1 MKGSGNESAILK
13 ERIATLEE
21 ENNMLRYKIE
31 LLLDMVRPFFLV
43 VAGRGGAGG
52 RGWGLLPLKYSQ
64 NRLKCDHLLF
74 FFFPGGCIQQC
85 ERLPNPKLMVVL

>member
-31 LLLDMVRPFFLV
+31 LLLDMVRPFFF
-43 VAGRGGAGG
+43 GGEGG
-52 RGWGLLPLKYSQ
+52 GDGVHYP
-64 NRLKCDHLLF
+64 
-74 FFFPGGCIQQC
+74 
-85 ERLPNPKLMVVL
+85 

>member
-31 LLLDMVRPFFLV
+31 LLLDMVRPFFLE
-43 VAGRGGAGG
+43 GKGEGMGFIT
-52 RGWGLLPLKYSQ
+52 LKISS
-64 NRLKCDHLLF
+64 
-74 FFFPGGCIQQC
+74 
-85 ERLPNPKLMVVL
+85 E